1 MNIAVVRLAI
11 VHNGRKRQDRLHLR
25 PILTRGGVLVR
36 DDMSPQ
42 VVLRKDVQH
51 TLFSAAY
58 NASRI
63 DGEQHRTARSYIE
76 IIVIQKFHIAW
87 CEKVFDSKALPFD
100 S

>member
-11 VHNGRKRQDRLHLR
+11 VYNGRKRQDRLHLR

-51 TLFSAAY
+51 TL
-58 NASRI
+58 I